1 MDELDKKAAKK
12 DDMNTEKAEYVPK
25 YTLTGILTV
34 FKALI
39 YMSPPLSAFID
50 YIVLLF

>member
-1 MDELDKKAAKK
+1 MDELDKKAAEEG
-12 DDMNTEKAEYVPK
+12 DIHNEKAEYVPK
-25 YTLTGILTV
+25 YTLTGILMV
-34 FKALI
+34 FKTLI

>member
-1 MDELDKKAAKK
+1 MEELDKKAEEESEISNLKV
-12 DDMNTEKAEYVPK
+12 DYVPK
-25 YTLTGILTV
+25 YTMAGILTS
-34 FKALI
+34 FKTLV